1 MRTTA
6 NDVKAIIE
14 VDSAAIPDLTPFITA
29 ANELVTE
36 VCVPLGYTAARLA
49 MIETWLAAHFYA
61 IRDPRYAS
69 ESAGVSA
76 SYQHQVGLN
85 LAVTTYGQQA
95 MLLDT
100 MGGLASLSKR
110 AERGV
115 KKRVGVTWLGTSR
128 T

>member
-6 NDVKAIIE
+6 DQVKAVIE
-14 VDSAAIPDLTPFITA
+14 VDTTSVPDLTPFITA

-36 VCVPLGYTAARLA
+36 CCADAGYTDARLA
-49 MIETWLAAHFYA
+49 LIETWLAAHFYA

-69 ESAGVSA
+69 ENAGVSA
-76 SYQHQVGLN
+76 SYQYQVGLN

-100 MGGLASLSKR
+100 VGGLAALSKR
-110 AERGV
+110 AEKGI
-115 KKRVGVTWLGTSR
+115 KKKVGVAWLGTSNR
-128 T
+128 